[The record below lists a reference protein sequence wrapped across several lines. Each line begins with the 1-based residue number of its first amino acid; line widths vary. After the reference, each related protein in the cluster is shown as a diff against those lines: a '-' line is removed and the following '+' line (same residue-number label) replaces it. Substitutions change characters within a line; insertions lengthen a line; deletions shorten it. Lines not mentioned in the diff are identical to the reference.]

1 MTTHIER
8 DYLDEIIDERRESDP
23 EFARIMQARELAA
36 ELAARRKEL
45 GLTQQQVAERMGVSR
60 PRVTEIERRPDG
72 VAFARVLD
80 YARVLDA
87 SFQLVRGNQTA

>member
-45 GLTQQQVAERMGVSR
+45 GLTQQQVAERMGVHAPAS
-60 PRVTEIERRPDG
+60 PRSNAALMGLPLP
-72 VAFARVLD
+72 AFWITQGFSMPL
-80 YARVLDA
+80 
-87 SFQLVRGNQTA
+87 SSW